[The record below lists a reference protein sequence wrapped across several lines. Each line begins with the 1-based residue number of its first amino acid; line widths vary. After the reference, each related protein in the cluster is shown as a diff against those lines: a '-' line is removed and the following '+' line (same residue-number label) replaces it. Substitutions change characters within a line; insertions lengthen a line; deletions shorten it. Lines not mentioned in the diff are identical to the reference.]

1 MPVIPLKLQGKSI
14 NLFLWHSQSKKSPAA
29 DNRGFWENHTA
40 DTELVGLADNGL
52 RNHTGAQAA
61 GAHGN
66 RADFAVGE
74 LVAHILKVGVEHALG
89 LDVGVAHI
97 VAGLGLF
104 AAKFAL
110 LGHDILHIFGRSP
123 EKIFLGART
132 VRTKDWFHI
141 RSPKKTQEASRVFR
155 AKRLAASLPQCARQG
170 KRCGGISEKG
180 ALLPL
185 ASGNNGV

>member
-1 MPVIPLKLQGKSI
+1 M
-14 NLFLWHSQSKKSPAA
+14 
-29 DNRGFWENHTA
+29 ENHAA

-52 RNHTGAQAA
+52 RNHAGTQAA

-74 LVAHILKVGVEHALG
+74 LVTHVLKVGVEHTLG
-89 LDVGVAHI
+89 LDV
-97 VAGLGLF
+97 
-104 AAKFAL
+104 
-110 LGHDILHIFGRSP
+110 RM
-123 EKIFLGART
+123 FLGART

-141 RSPKKTQEASRVFR
+141 RSPKKTQVVSRVFR
-155 AKRLAASLPQCARQG
+155 TERLAVFLPSCVRKG
-170 KRCGGISEKG
+170 KRSGGISGKG

>member
-1 MPVIPLKLQGKSI
+1 M
-14 NLFLWHSQSKKSPAA
+14 
-29 DNRGFWENHTA
+29 
-40 DTELVGLADNGL
+40 
-52 RNHTGAQAA
+52 
-61 GAHGN
+61 
-66 RADFAVGE
+66 
-74 LVAHILKVGVEHALG
+74 
-89 LDVGVAHI
+89 AHI

-104 AAKFAL
+104 ATKFAL

-141 RSPKKTQEASRVFR
+141 RSPKKTQEVSRVFR
-155 AKRLAASLPQCARQG
+155 TERLAVFLPSRVRKG
-170 KRCGGISEKG
+170 KRSGGISGKG

>member
-1 MPVIPLKLQGKSI
+1 M
-14 NLFLWHSQSKKSPAA
+14 
-29 DNRGFWENHTA
+29 ENHAA

-52 RNHTGAQAA
+52 RNHAGTQAA

-74 LVAHILKVGVEHALG
+74 LVTHVLKVGVEHTLG
-89 LDVGVAHI
+89 LDVRMAHI

-104 AAKFAL
+104 ATKFAL

-155 AKRLAASLPQCARQG
+155 TERLAVFLPSRVRKG
-170 KRCGGISEKG
+170 KRSGGISGKG